1 MFFCLFSFG
10 TICKLQLLHCFF
22 FLVLNAICQCLAGKK
37 KSLNLISEQMLDYNV
52 LGGEKNMLFRN
63 NATKPNNG
71 TLRYGWQVI

>member
-1 MFFCLFSFG
+1 MFFVSLALVRSASCNFF
-10 TICKLQLLHCFF
+10 IVF
-22 FLVLNAICQCLAGKK
+22 FLGIKCNLSMFSWKK